1 MNEKEWALSILSNV
15 DAENKHITV
24 NEKADTRLAQQWDVV
39 YADEWKGEP
48 GKGELNEDF
57 GLYIQRPFYIVSALP
72 SHKYLDLINNRN
84 MVIKTPNGRNTQTWW
99 FDQITYT
106 IKTKLNNQSWDI
118 KSAGKTN
125 DMQIWSTNS
134 QWFQIFKYD
143 GTHFQNVGKDLKILT
158 VKESK
163 DDEGQ
168 AVIVSNDS
176 GKNELN
182 QKWKV
187 IYLDQASKVPTKG
200 FNKEFG
206 WHINRPFY
214 MVSRLP
220 FKRVIESIGANNMV
234 IKRWAKGRMAQ

>member
-1 MNEKEWALSILSNV
+1 
-15 DAENKHITV
+15 
-24 NEKADTRLAQQWDVV
+24 
-39 YADEWKGEP
+39 
-48 GKGELNEDF
+48 
-57 GLYIQRPFYIVSALP
+57 
-72 SHKYLDLINNRN
+72 
-84 MVIKTPNGRNTQTWW
+84 MVIKTPNGRKTQIWW
-99 FDQITYT
+99 FDQQSYT
-106 IKTKLNNQSWDI
+106 IKTKLNNQSFDI

-143 GTHFQNVGKDLKILT
+143 GSHFHNVGNNKVLDVKDA
-158 VKESK
+158 K

-176 GKNELN
+176 GKDELSM
-182 QKWKV
+182 KWNV
-187 IYLDQASKVPTKG
+187 VYLDKAKPVPTKG

-234 IKRWAKGRMAQ
+234 IKRYAKGRLAQQFWFDEKSKTIRSQQWKNYCVEIQSNGGSTNVRMTSGITSRWW